1 MHEQFSQQLQAYGH
15 WKAKMVQHIKTYQ
28 AWLLDH
34 GLNEAEDDLRIFEVI
49 DALNSDALT
58 IAFVAEFS
66 RGKTELIN
74 AIFFADYQRRLLPS
88 AAGRTTMCPTEL
100 FYDKVADR
108 SYIRLL
114 PIETRTEETTISQ
127 YKQNVMF
134 WTTVDLD
141 TSSPDAMAEAFK
153 EIVRVKHVSVAEA
166 KRLGL
171 YTEEPPAEGQTPPTQ
186 IEIPVWRHA
195 LISFPHPLLKEGLT
209 VLDTPGLNALGN
221 EPELTMEMI
230 PAAQAV
236 MFILAADTGV
246 TKSDLDMW
254 RHHITPHI
262 KNEESGVLVVLNKID
277 TMWDELKD
285 AAAVN
290 TSIDS
295 QRDATAKALDLDDEK
310 VFPVSAQKGLLAKVK
325 HDTALLDRSGLAR
338 LEIFLAEHVV
348 PSKQA
353 IVRDNVVSKMGAR
366 IESTK
371 QLLQGRFDA
380 AQKQLNELRS
390 LSGKNTD
397 VILQLM
403 NKARDAQESYKK
415 HVENFQTSRHVLTQ
429 QVKTVLET
437 LSIDNFDK
445 LIAKSRGEMVESWTT
460 GGMKN
465 IMKTFFDTALHTM
478 EQVNWQAG
486 KSNDLVQAVY
496 QRFRE
501 EHELGDVKPT
511 LFSTKKYVTQLQRL
525 YKEAEA
531 FRTSPVT
538 TMTEQSFVVKK
549 FFVSLVS
556 HVRNIFFQAKQD
568 AEGWAKSVMNPLA
581 SRIKERKQQ
590 LDEHLENLKKI
601 KMSREKLEEKI
612 EELQKLSSEL
622 NKQITTIN
630 ALLEAV
636 NSPLPTGM
644 DENLEAQAAVA
655 TG

>member
-1 MHEQFSQQLQAYGH
+1 MHEQFSQQLQAYGQ
-15 WKAKMVQHIKTYQ
+15 WKANMVRYIKSYQ
-28 AWLLDH
+28 EWLLNH
-34 GLNEAEDDLRIFEVI
+34 GLNDPEDDLRIFELI

-74 AIFFADYQRRLLPS
+74 GIFFADYQRRLLPS

-114 PIETRTEETTISQ
+114 PIETRTEETTIAN
-127 YKQNVMF
+127 YKQNTMY
-134 WTTVDLD
+134 WTTMDLD

-153 EIVRVKHVSVAEA
+153 ELVRVKHVSVAEA
-166 KRLGL
+166 RRLGL
-171 YTEEPPAEGQTPPTQ
+171 YHEEPAADGQTAPTQ

-195 LISFPHPLLKEGLT
+195 MISFPHPLLKEGLV

-254 RHHITPHI
+254 RHHIQPHI
-262 KNEESGVLVVLNKID
+262 KNEDSGIIVVLNKID
-277 TMWDELKD
+277 TLWDELKD
-285 AAAVN
+285 QAAVN
-290 TSIDS
+290 SSIDT
-295 QRDATAKALDLDDEK
+295 QRDNTAKMLNLDDSQ

-325 HDTALLDRSGLAR
+325 QDTALLDRSGLTT
-338 LEIFLAEHVV
+338 LERHLAEHVV
-348 PSKQA
+348 PSKQR
-353 IVRDNVVSKMGAR
+353 IVRDNIVSRMGAR
-366 IESTK
+366 IETTK
-371 QLLQGRFDA
+371 DLLKGRHDA
-380 AQKQLNELRS
+380 AQNQLQELRS

-403 NKARDAQESYKK
+403 NKARDAQATYKK

-445 LIAKSRGEMVESWTT
+445 LINKSRGEMVDSWTT

-465 IMKTFFDTALHTM
+465 AMKVFFDTAQHTM
-478 EQVNWQAG
+478 EQVNWQST
-486 KSNDLVQAVY
+486 KSNELVQAVY
-496 QRFRE
+496 QRFRD
-501 EHELGDVKPT
+501 EHDLGDVKAT
-511 LFSTKKYVTQLQRL
+511 LFTTKKYVTQLQKL

-531 FRTSPVT
+531 FRSSPMT

-568 AEGWAKSVMNPLA
+568 AESWAKTVMNPLA
-581 SRIKERKQQ
+581 ARIKERKQS

-612 EELQKLSSEL
+612 EELEKLSNEL
-622 NKQITTIN
+622 AGQIKTIQD
-630 ALLEAV
+630 LLEAV
-636 NSPLPTGM
+636 NSPLPTEGM
-644 DENLEAQAAVA
+644 PETARRVAAA
-655 TG
+655 G